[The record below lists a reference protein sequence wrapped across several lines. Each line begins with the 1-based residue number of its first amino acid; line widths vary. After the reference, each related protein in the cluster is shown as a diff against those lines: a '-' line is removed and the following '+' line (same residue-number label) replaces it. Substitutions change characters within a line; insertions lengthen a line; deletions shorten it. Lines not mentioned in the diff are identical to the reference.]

1 MLSQSGG
8 GASSFRTPFSLYLDI
23 PKKVYTSILWKG
35 RLNAGRFRELSF
47 RLLVHHLPFG
57 PSISF
62 GEIITK
68 KGLKGCSNPFDWRG
82 EQAPPTL

>member
-23 PKKVYTSILWKG
+23 PKKVYTSIFWKG
-35 RLNAGRFRELSF
+35 LLNAGHFRELSF

-62 GEIITK
+62 GSSRDYYQEGSQRMFK
-68 KGLKGCSNPFDWRG
+68 SLRL
-82 EQAPPTL
+82 AR